1 MYCMWYILYSMHY
14 ISCAWSACKNYKIV
28 LPSLGG
34 GADVVDTMCSASYC
48 GCSSSPTSCS
58 LYLFGPCLLFHHP
71 DLFVLLYY
79 HSFLFSISIF
89 ILSYNPL
96 FFPPSHFFLS
106 PFHYVH
112 VKPCQLSP
120 SVTSS
125 SPHIFLMSNPLFY
138 SIIHPTTSVL
148 TPFVQF
154 PHFSLQRLESLLHS
168 YSIIHHNIFL
178 QINSHKPPIFLKS
191 AFFFSGFFFVCSFPF
206 SSPSI

>member
-1 MYCMWYILYSMHY
+1 MGGIRSPRHTFTWLDTVCSESGRYIMYCMWYILYSMHD
-14 ISCAWSACKNYKIV
+14 ISCAWSACKNCKIV

-34 GADVVDTMCSASYC
+34 GADVVDTICSASYC
-48 GCSSSPTSCS
+48 GCSSSPTSCI

-71 DLFVLLYY
+71 NLFVLLYY
-79 HSFLFSISIF
+79 NSFPFSISIF

-138 SIIHPTTSVL
+138 SIIHPTSVEQL
-148 TPFVQF
+148 
-154 PHFSLQRLESLLHS
+154 FSHHLYNFLILVCNDLSHC
-168 YSIIHHNIFL
+168 YIHIR
-178 QINSHKPPIFLKS
+178 
-191 AFFFSGFFFVCSFPF
+191 
-206 SSPSI
+206 